1 MPVNEPQLTPEQ
13 KEVLEAYE
21 KKLNK
26 ESQLRVLIAQKEEE
40 IRVSKKRTVAK
51 LNDASAAIS
60 ASTAEVAT
68 AFSASVDA
76 INASYC
82 ELDKRIAVYE
92 EPKQEGGEDNA

>member
-21 KKLNK
+21 KKLTK
-26 ESQLRVLIAQKEEE
+26 ESELRVLIAQKEEE
-40 IRVSKKRTVAK
+40 IRLSKTKTVAK

-60 ASTAEVAT
+60 ASTAEVAN

-76 INASYC
+76 FNATYC
-82 ELDKRIAVYE
+82 DLDKRLSAYE